1 MIVKQGMMKLMP
13 LVLALAWL
21 AMGRT
26 AAQPSAPA
34 TLTGRVTGD
43 GVPLSGVYV
52 SDGVQIVATDA
63 DGYYGMASDKAR
75 GTVFV
80 ITPSGYVAES
90 RDGLLPAFYAHLTAP
105 ADRPEQHDF
114 TLRSE
119 DQSRYGVILVSDMHL
134 ANDAELDDQA
144 RFRKTCMPL
153 IRRAADALRAEGPVY
168 SFHLGD
174 LSYDKYWVKDRYTI
188 EDAYATLCSEGWPT
202 LLYNV
207 PGNHDND
214 GRVST
219 DNTDFDAGWLYR
231 KVFGPEHY
239 SLDIGGDHWIVMDD
253 ILYQNPPGKPE
264 KRAEG
269 MAGNRD
275 YGRGFTPEEMA
286 FLRADL
292 ALQPDG
298 KRIFLCTHCPLL
310 TSLSESGDRFDDLSQ
325 MREIDALFAR
335 FGSVRV
341 FAGHTHQTEWCESE
355 KYPHIKDLNVGA
367 LSGNAW
373 STAPGLYGKFGCG
386 AGVVLARFAPG
397 RADYSY
403 EAVVPEEKGFR
414 VYDMNEVSAW
424 YAAAPGVRD
433 MVARVLNTVDYA
445 DEKYRDLLLVNDWF
459 LRPGDTLEAWES
471 CGWFGRKVPLAVE
484 RVEGRDPL
492 FDLHFFLKD
501 GAVKAKYKKARTR
514 DANPHLFTVRT
525 SGPRTKVTLR
535 VRDASGA
542 VLRETVV
549 RRPVPFRAGAAA
561 DE

>member
-1 MIVKQGMMKLMP
+1 M
-13 LVLALAWL
+13 AA
-21 AMGRT
+21 
-26 AAQPSAPA
+26 AAQPPA

-43 GVPLSGVYV
+43 GAPLGGVYV

-63 DGYYGMASDKAR
+63 DGRYEMASDKAL

-80 ITPSGYVAES
+80 ITPSGFVANS
-90 RDGLLPAFYAHLTAP
+90 RDGLQPAFYAHLTAP
-105 ADRPEQHDF
+105 SDTPETHDF
-114 TLRSE
+114 VLRSE
-119 DQSRYGVILVSDMHL
+119 DQSHYGVLLVSDIHL
-134 ANDAELDDQA
+134 ANDAELDDLP

-153 IRRAADALRAEGPVY
+153 VRRAAAELAAEGTVY
-168 SFHLGD
+168 TFHLGD
-174 LSYDKYWVKDRYTI
+174 LSFDKYWVKDKYTLR
-188 EDAYATLCSEGWPT
+188 DAYETLLSEGWPT
-202 LLYNV
+202 LMYNV

-219 DNTDFDAGWLYR
+219 GNTDFDAGWLYR
-231 KVFGPEHY
+231 ETFGPEHY
-239 SLDIGGDHWIVMDD
+239 SLDIGDDHWVVMDD

-269 MAGNRD
+269 MAGTRD

-292 ALQPDG
+292 ALQGDG

-310 TSLSESGDRFDDLSQ
+310 TRMSETGDRFDDLAQ
-325 MREIDALFAR
+325 MRELDALFAR

-373 STAPGLYGKFGCG
+373 STAPGLFGKFGCG

-403 EAVVPEEKGFR
+403 EAVEPEEKGFR
-414 VYDMNEVSAW
+414 VYDMNAVSAY
-424 YAAAPGVRD
+424 YAADPGVRD
-433 MVARVLNTVDYA
+433 MVARVPDTVDYA
-445 DEKYRDLLLVNDWF
+445 SEEYRNALLVNDWF

-471 CGWFGRKVPLAVE
+471 RGLFGRKVPLTVE
-484 RVEGRDPL
+484 SVRGRDPL
-492 FDLHFFLKD
+492 FDLHFFMRD
-501 GAVKAKYKKARTR
+501 GAVRDKYKKARTKDVNR
-514 DANPHLFTVRT
+514 HLFLVRT

-542 VLRETVV
+542 VVREKVI
-549 RRPVPFRAGAAA
+549 RRPLSSFPGPGR
-561 DE
+561 

>member
-1 MIVKQGMMKLMP
+1 MKTIVIQLLKRNALLLGS
-13 LVLALAWL
+13 VLA
-21 AMGRT
+21 
-26 AAQPSAPA
+26 AAVAFAAPPPA

-43 GVPLSGVYV
+43 GAPLAGVYV

-63 DGYYGMASDKAR
+63 EGRYEMTSDKAL

-80 ITPSGYVAES
+80 ITPSGYVATS

-105 ADRPEQHDF
+105 AGQEETHDF
-114 TLRSE
+114 VLRSE
-119 DQSRYGVILVSDMHL
+119 DQSHYGVLLVSDIHL

-144 RFRKTCMPL
+144 RFRASCMPL
-153 IRRAADALRAEGPVY
+153 VRRAAAELAAEGTVY
-168 SFHLGD
+168 TFHLGD
-174 LSYDKYWVKDRYTI
+174 LSFDKYWVKDSYTLQ
-188 EDAYATLCSEGWPT
+188 DAYETLLSEGWPT

-298 KRIFLCTHCPLL
+298 KRIFLCTHCPLQ
-310 TSLSESGDRFDDLSQ
+310 TWMSESGDRFDDLAQ
-325 MREIDALFAR
+325 VREVDELFAR

-373 STAPGLYGKFGCG
+373 STAPGLFGKFGCG

-414 VYDMNEVSAW
+414 VYDMNAVSAF
-424 YAAAPGVRD
+424 YAAEPGVRD
-433 MVARVLNTVDYA
+433 MVARVPNTVDYA
-445 DEKYRDLLLVNDWF
+445 SEEYRNMLLVNDWF
-459 LRPGDTLEAWES
+459 LRAGDTLEAWES
-471 CGWFGRKVPLAVE
+471 RGCFGRKVPLAVE
-484 RVEGRDPL
+484 PVEGRDPL
-492 FDLHFFLKD
+492 FDLHFFMRD
-501 GAVKAKYKKARTR
+501 GAVKDKYKKARTKDVNR
-514 DANPHLFTVRT
+514 HLFLVRT

-542 VLRETVV
+542 VVRETVV
-549 RRPVPFRAGAAA
+549 RRPLPFRP
-561 DE
+561 